1 MGDGPLSKRVD
12 RIVLL
17 AVLGCTRLIS
27 CRRCSAL
34 CATAQDAVK
43 FLTTLERH
51 FKNLEHA
58 PLPAVTEML
67 PSMVSAI
74 QMVWVISRT

>member
-1 MGDGPLSKRVD
+1 M
-12 RIVLL
+12 
-17 AVLGCTRLIS
+17 
-27 CRRCSAL
+27 CSAHQL
-34 CATAQDAVK
+34 QATGALHRAVATAQDAVK